1 MEGYITNFIC
11 DFLGV
16 LNNSKEHIPPKADK
30 KIFTSEIFQNF
41 DFLQWACDRVYNVH
55 AQNWRKKIYL
65 DSSYNLALLGMP
77 AF

>member
-1 MEGYITNFIC
+1 MEGYVTNFIC

-41 DFLQWACDRVYNVH
+41 DFLQWACDRVYSTMY
-55 AQNWRKKIYL
+55 I
-65 DSSYNLALLGMP
+65 
-77 AF
+77 